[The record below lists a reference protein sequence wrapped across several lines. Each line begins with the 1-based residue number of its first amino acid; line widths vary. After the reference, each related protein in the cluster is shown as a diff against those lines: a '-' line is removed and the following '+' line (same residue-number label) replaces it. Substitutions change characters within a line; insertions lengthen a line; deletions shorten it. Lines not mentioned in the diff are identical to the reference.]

1 MKRTAKILMALLAV
15 VCCAAFTTQ
24 QKTLTFNT
32 SVTSQ
37 PYNERSAQDKLPQ
50 SHDPMWKTLMA
61 TKISQDK
68 KTGLYA
74 ITATPEVKKLVGT
87 QVTTTGFMLPLEE
100 KEKFR
105 HLILSRRTPVCAFC
119 PPGEPNEIIDVM
131 LTDPTL
137 WEDNLVSI
145 TGKFELINN
154 AEKGIFFRLSDARKT
169 NGKKQ

>member
-1 MKRTAKILMALLAV
+1 MKHAAKLFAALFAV
-15 VCCAAFTTQ
+15 LYCAAFTAQ
-24 QKTLTFNT
+24 QKTITLNT

-37 PYNERSAQDKLPQ
+37 PYSERSAQDRLPQ
-50 SHDPMWKTLMA
+50 SHDPVWKILMA

-68 KTGLYA
+68 KTGFYA
-74 ITATPEVKKLVGT
+74 ITATPEIKKLVGT
-87 QVTTTGFMLPLEE
+87 QITITGFILPLEE
-100 KEKFR
+100 KEKFH

-131 LTDPTL
+131 LTEPML

-154 AEKGIFFRLSDARKT
+154 AEKGIFFHLSDAHK
-169 NGKKQ
+169 NDGKKQ